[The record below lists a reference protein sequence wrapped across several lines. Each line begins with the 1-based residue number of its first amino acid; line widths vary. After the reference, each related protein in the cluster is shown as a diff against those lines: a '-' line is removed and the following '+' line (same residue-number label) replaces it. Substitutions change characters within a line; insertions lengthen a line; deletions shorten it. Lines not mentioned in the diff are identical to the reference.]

1 VLNRTRMIEQNLAK
15 PKSSLGMDCSPAQQF
30 ENGEVKDEIDRVGLR
45 LLWMRKM
52 VKLSVDLG

>member
-1 VLNRTRMIEQNLAK
+1 MIEQNLAK

-30 ENGEVKDEIDRVGLR
+30 ENGEVKDEIDGVGLR